1 VRVGQRLFLAVIP
14 AVLGVFTV
22 AALAYWGR
30 YHETAPVWLVVTAV
44 IAAVVSLLVAWL
56 NTRYVARRIEGLAQL
71 KLERIGVRGPASAGV
86 DELDTIED
94 AVERLSRAAAVA
106 EAARSSAL
114 EDANARKKEYAE
126 LISLAVSRVSER
138 LEEIRLP
145 LHILLENHFG
155 DLNENQEEM
164 LGAARIAAEAADEE
178 VSRLRDIGD
187 LDRGVLLLR
196 NDPLKLGYAIR
207 SILPLIE
214 AAAASRTISI
224 KTDGIA
230 PALPSVYV
238 DRSRFQEALT
248 LLFRENLRRTPDGA
262 TLAIDAA
269 AAPDNVEITISHGPI
284 AAEPRAMALAVRLL
298 QAQGASVSDAPGATT
313 IVLSRRAP

>member
-1 VRVGQRLFLAVIP
+1 MRVGQRLFLAVVP

-30 YHETAPVWLVVTAV
+30 YHETAPAWLVVTAV
-44 IAAVVSLLVAWL
+44 VAAVVSLFVAWL
-56 NTRYVARRIEGLAQL
+56 NTRYVARRIEALARL
-71 KLERIGVRGPASAGV
+71 KLERIGMHDPASTGV

-106 EAARSSAL
+106 EAAKSAAI
-114 EDANARKKEYAE
+114 EDASARKKEYAE

-178 VSRLRDIGD
+178 VSRLREIGD
-187 LDRGVLLLR
+187 LDRGVVALR
-196 NDPLKLGYAIR
+196 NDPLKLGDAIR
-207 SILPLIE
+207 SILPLLE
-214 AAAASRTISI
+214 ADAASRNISI
-224 KTDGIA
+224 KTEGIA

-238 DRSRFQEALT
+238 DRRRFQEALT
-248 LLFRENLRRTPDGA
+248 LLSRESLRRTLDGTA
-262 TLAIDAA
+262 LTIDAA
-269 AAPDNVEITISHGPI
+269 ATPDNVEVSISHGQI
-284 AAEPRAMALAVRLL
+284 AAEPRVMALAVRLL
-298 QAQGASVSDAPGATT
+298 QAQGASAADASGATR
-313 IVLSRRAP
+313 IVFPRRAP